1 MIIISRYLHIKL
13 CYEMLL
19 DKISYKLSV
28 YGGFNKW
35 DNPVIE
41 KKFQWLLQWEFAPV
55 DKQYSRKPYQIVW
68 TQI

>member
-1 MIIISRYLHIKL
+1 MIIISGYLHIKL

-19 DKISYKLSV
+19 DKIYYELSL

-35 DNPVIE
+35 DNPVID

-55 DKQYSRKPYQIVW
+55 D
-68 TQI
+68 